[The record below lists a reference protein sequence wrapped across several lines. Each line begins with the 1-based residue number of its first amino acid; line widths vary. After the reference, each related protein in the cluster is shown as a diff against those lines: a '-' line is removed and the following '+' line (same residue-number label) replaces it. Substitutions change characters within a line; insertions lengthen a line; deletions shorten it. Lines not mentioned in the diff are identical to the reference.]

1 MKAPSN
7 LLGAFSFHPIPNS
20 MSNPKLDALLPF
32 LSEERLSKFDAA
44 LENRTRRL
52 CLVLENVYQSRN
64 ASAVMRSCDGM
75 GIQDVHLI
83 EDVNPWVFNR
93 VVSKGT
99 PSWLTLHR
107 YEKTKDATEAC
118 IAALRASGYKIAVTS
133 PHVNGVQAKDL
144 PVDQPLALVMGTEF
158 HGVSDSMLEAA
169 DYHVFI
175 PMRGLAESLNISV
188 AAGMI
193 MHRIIE
199 NIRKL
204 PPCDWQLSAKEQDAL
219 RLEWAIKS
227 VKKARSLLRHLG
239 FETEA

>member
-1 MKAPSN
+1 
-7 LLGAFSFHPIPNS
+7 

-32 LSEERLSKFDAA
+32 LSAERLSKFDDA
-44 LENRTRRL
+44 LANRTRRL

-83 EDVNPWVFNR
+83 EDINPWVFNR
-93 VVSKGT
+93 GVSKGT

-107 YEKTKDATEAC
+107 YRQEANPTEAC
-118 IAALRASGYKIAVTS
+118 IATLRTSGYKIAVTS
-133 PHVNGVQAKDL
+133 PHVNGFQAKDL
-144 PVDQPLALVMGTEF
+144 PIDQPLALVMGTEF
-158 HGVSDSMLEAA
+158 EGVSERMLAEA

-193 MHRIIE
+193 MHRIVE
-199 NIRKL
+199 NIREL
-204 PPCDWQLSAKEQDAL
+204 PASDWQLSVAEREILKLD
-219 RLEWAIKS
+219 WAVKS
-227 VKKARSLLRHLG
+227 VKKAGALLRHLG
-239 FETEA
+239 FDAEG